1 MNPTE
6 DTYFMEQKKSGLA
19 AILGLIALIIVL
31 FAGIKL
37 VFWGMGAV
45 MGRDTATVSTSQSQ
59 TGPDQSGQSQEQE
72 QAAPAFCPYCGQ
84 GLFDGFQWGQF
95 CPYCGEQL
103 TLGEAA
109 E

>member
-1 MNPTE
+1 
-6 DTYFMEQKKSGLA
+6 MEQKKSGLA
-19 AILGLIALIIVL
+19 AILGLIALIFVL

-45 MGRDTATVSTSQSQ
+45 MGQDTGSASASQSQ
-59 TGPDQSGQSQEQE
+59 IAPDPSGQGQDQE

-84 GLFDGFQWGQF
+84 GLFEGFQWGQF

>member
-1 MNPTE
+1 
-6 DTYFMEQKKSGLA
+6 MEQKKSGLP
-19 AILGLIALIIVL
+19 AILGLIALIFVL

-37 VFWGMGAV
+37 VFWGLGV
-45 MGRDTATVSTSQSQ
+45 VIGQDTGSASASQSQ
-59 TGPDQSGQSQEQE
+59 IDLDPSSQSQE

-84 GLFDGFQWGQF
+84 GLFEGFRWGQF